1 MENQFLDSVKNA
13 VKYWWSSLLLGILAI
28 ILGIWAVATPDVT
41 LVTLSYLFVW
51 AFFIGGILEIVF
63 AVSNKNMLSG
73 WGWTLSS
80 GIIDILF
87 SILLMAM
94 PLPVITTIF
103 IYVIGFWIM
112 FRSMWTIGESVE
124 LQKLGVPGW
133 GWMLALGILSV
144 LFSILFIMSPIFS
157 GAFIV
162 VLVSIAL
169 IIYGIFRIYL
179 SFKLKSIHKYIKKI
193 E

>member
-112 FRSMWTIGESVE
+112 FRSIWTIGESVE

>member
-87 SILLMAM
+87 AILLMAM

-112 FRSMWTIGESVE
+112 FRSIWTIGESVE